1 MLAGSL
7 PSRRIIRQALR
18 SAVCLLGYGSPAIFK
33 WIKKGGIGSMSL
45 FIQRIGDI
53 ISVAAAKIS
62 VSAPHAN
69 RA

>member
-1 MLAGSL
+1 
-7 PSRRIIRQALR
+7 
-18 SAVCLLGYGSPAIFK
+18 
-33 WIKKGGIGSMSL
+33 MSL

-69 RA
+69 RACLEAL